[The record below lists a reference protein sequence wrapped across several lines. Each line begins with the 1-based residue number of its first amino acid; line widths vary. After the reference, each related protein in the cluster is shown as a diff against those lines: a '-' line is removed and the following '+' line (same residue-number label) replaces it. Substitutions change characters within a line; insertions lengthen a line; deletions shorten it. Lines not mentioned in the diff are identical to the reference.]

1 MVTARSTQLQAFSL
15 LLALTALAVPV
26 AGAIRFSDPELG
38 SASVLLG
45 GSARWEP
52 ITLLV
57 GALALL
63 VAPPRSATDRRATP
77 LLAAGTII
85 AAGATLALAY
95 GGSAVQLRP
104 GGAFGLDAGGGAAT
118 WDLSRSSTV
127 GSLALTAVVCMVVA
141 VYAARWI
148 SEQEPRT

>member
-1 MVTARSTQLQAFSL
+1 MTKPARISYWFIF
-15 LLALTALAVPV
+15 LTIVC
-26 AGAIRFSDPELG
+26 
-38 SASVLLG
+38 
-45 GSARWEP
+45 
-52 ITLLV
+52 V
-57 GALALL
+57 GWLHL
-63 VAPPRSATDRRATP
+63 ATP